1 MAENQEKPQY
11 TRVDQDTC
19 ISCGACEMAAPDIFN
34 YDDQGLAFSII
45 DGNKGVKPIPE
56 ELLIDLTDAY
66 EGCPTESILVSD
78 QPFEKPDDPSSEKD
92 EAKEVNQ

>member
-1 MAENQEKPQY
+1 MEEKEKSTF

-45 DGNKGVKPIPE
+45 DDNKGIKPIPE
-56 ELLIDLTDAY
+56 ELLMDLTDAY
-66 EGCPTESILVSD
+66 EGCPTESILVSEH
-78 QPFEKPDDPSSEKD
+78 PFDTPVHSDTSK
-92 EAKEVNQ
+92 